1 MLELGLLKQEETITL
16 LCDNQ
21 SSIKLVNNQSFIQ
34 SQKHMEIQHQFI
46 REKVED
52 GSINVEYI
60 PTSQQLADIFTK
72 PRGRTR
78 FKTLG
83 SAISVISIDN
93 LSRE

>member
-1 MLELGLLKQEETITL
+1 M
-16 LCDNQ
+16 D
-21 SSIKLVNNQSFIQ
+21 
-34 SQKHMEIQHQFI
+34 IQHYFI

-72 PRGRTR
+72 PLGRTR
-78 FKTLG
+78 FETLR
-83 SAISVISIDN
+83 SAISVISIDH

>member
-1 MLELGLLKQEETITL
+1 MK
-16 LCDNQ
+16 
-21 SSIKLVNNQSFIQ
+21 
-34 SQKHMEIQHQFI
+34 IQHQFI

-72 PRGRTR
+72 PLGRTR
-78 FKTLG
+78 FETLR
-83 SAISVISIDN
+83 SAISVISIDH